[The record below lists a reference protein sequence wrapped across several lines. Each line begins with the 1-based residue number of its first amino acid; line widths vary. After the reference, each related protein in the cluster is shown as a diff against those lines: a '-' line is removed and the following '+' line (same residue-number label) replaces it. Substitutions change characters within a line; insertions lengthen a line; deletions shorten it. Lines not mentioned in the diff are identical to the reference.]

1 MIHAHHP
8 IWGFHRKLARRL
20 LLWSGL
26 SIIAGLLILLS
37 PEPFWRGF
45 ASQYI
50 GWGVIDAIIAVVGR
64 LATKKKH
71 KALAPEA
78 LDAASLKEAASLRR
92 ILAINTGLDVLYVLG
107 GLAVIYFMTE
117 PVWRGVGWGIVV
129 QGGFLFVF
137 DLVHTFLC
145 PKQ

>member
-1 MIHAHHP
+1 
-8 IWGFHRKLARRL
+8 
-20 LLWSGL
+20 
-26 SIIAGLLILLS
+26 
-37 PEPFWRGF
+37 
-45 ASQYI
+45 
-50 GWGVIDAIIAVVGR
+50 
-64 LATKKKH
+64 
-71 KALAPEA
+71 
-78 LDAASLKEAASLRR
+78 
-92 ILAINTGLDVLYVLG
+92 VLYVLG